1 MPTVRERRLTET
13 DPERLPRLARFAAM
27 LTALTGWKRWTLA
40 WLLGLGSV
48 LALPPVG
55 LFPVL
60 FAALPALVWQIDGT
74 ATRRAAFA
82 VGWWFG
88 LGHFMAG
95 TYWISNS
102 LLVEADRF
110 AWLIPPTLIGV
121 SAYLAIYPALACAF
135 ARWMR
140 PGWARIAALAV
151 GWTALEMLRG
161 VAFTGFP
168 WNPIGSIW
176 SDIPAMLQPAA
187 AVGVFGLGLL
197 TVALAAA
204 PAMLSRG
211 GRAGIAVAIGVPLVL
226 AGVWGGGTL
235 RIPRAATT
243 DQPGIKLGIVQPNI
257 PQHEKVRAQFRAR
270 HFSKHLAM
278 TEAAAATGITHFVW
292 PETAIGFA
300 LSRTPGAA
308 EAVARVVPEGG
319 LVIAGAFRAS
329 PPGKRP
335 ARFWNSLVAIDD
347 KARSVAAYDKARLVP
362 FGEYVPLRSV
372 LAFTQVTGGRFD
384 FSRGPGPKTLN
395 IRGLPPFSPLI
406 CYEIVFP
413 GRVVRPG
420 KRPRW
425 LLNVTNDGWFGDSA
439 GPYQHLA
446 AARMRAVEEGLP
458 VVRAANS
465 GVSAV
470 IDPFGRVVQR
480 LGLGRAGVVEA
491 ALPVALS
498 EPTVFARLGH
508 SPLSVFLAVAA
519 AALALGWRSRPSSL
533 AAASAGRRRFRFSTW
548 TRD

>member
-1 MPTVRERRLTET
+1 MSTVRDRRLTET
-13 DPERLPRLARFAAM
+13 DAERLPRLARFAAA
-27 LTALTGWKRWTLA
+27 LAALTGWKRWALA

-60 FAALPALVWQIDGT
+60 FLALPALVWQIDGT
-74 ATRRAAFA
+74 ATRRAAFG

-140 PGWARIAALAV
+140 PGWPRVAALAV
-151 GWTALEMLRG
+151 GWTVLEMLRG
-161 VAFTGFP
+161 FAFTGFP

-176 SDIPAMLQPAA
+176 SDVPAMLQPAA
-187 AVGVFGLGLL
+187 VIGVFGLGLL
-197 TVALAAA
+197 TVVLAAA
-204 PAMLSRG
+204 PAILARG
-211 GRAGIAVAIGVPLVL
+211 GRAGIAVAVGVPLVL
-226 AGVWGGGTL
+226 ASVWGAGAL
-235 RIPRAATT
+235 RVPRAAVP
-243 DQPGIKLGIVQPNI
+243 DHAGVKLGIVQPNI
-257 PQHEKVRAQFRAR
+257 PQHEKVSARFRAR
-270 HFSKHLAM
+270 HFSLHLAM
-278 TEAAAATGITHFVW
+278 TEAAAGTGVTHFVW

-300 LSRTPGAA
+300 LSRKPGAA
-308 EAVARVVPEGG
+308 EAVARVAPEGG
-319 LVIAGAFRAS
+319 SVIAGALRAS
-329 PPGKRP
+329 PPGTRP
-335 ARFWNSLVAIDD
+335 MRIWNSLVAIDD
-347 KARSVAAYDKARLVP
+347 KARKIAVYDKAHLVP

-372 LAFTQVTGGRFD
+372 LAFTQMTGGRFD
-384 FSRGPGPKTLN
+384 FSRGPGPRTLSVE
-395 IRGLPPFSPLI
+395 GLPPFSPLI
-406 CYEIVFP
+406 CYEIIFP
-413 GRVVRPG
+413 GRVVGSG

-465 GVSAV
+465 GISAV

-491 ALPVALS
+491 ALPEPLP

-508 SPLSVFLAVAA
+508 LPLTAVLALAG
-519 AALALGWRSRPSSL
+519 AALVAGWRCKPAPL
-533 AAASAGRRRFRFSTW
+533 PASAAGRRRSPVL
-548 TRD
+548 DMDS

>member
-204 PAMLSRG
+204 PAMLARG

-235 RIPRAATT
+235 RIPRAATA
-243 DQPGIKLGIVQPNI
+243 DQPGIKLGIVPAQYSSTRKSPGAVQGPPLFEASRDDRGGRCDRNNPLRLARDRDRI
-257 PQHEKVRAQFRAR
+257 PSFPDTRRGRSGRAR
-270 HFSKHLAM
+270 GAGGR
-278 TEAAAATGITHFVW
+278 TRDRGR
-292 PETAIGFA
+292 
-300 LSRTPGAA
+300 LSGQ
-308 EAVARVVPEGG
+308 
-319 LVIAGAFRAS
+319 
-329 PPGKRP
+329 P
-335 ARFWNSLVAIDD
+335 AR
-347 KARSVAAYDKARLVP
+347 KAAR
-362 FGEYVPLRSV
+362 
-372 LAFTQVTGGRFD
+372 AFLEQ
-384 FSRGPGPKTLN
+384 
-395 IRGLPPFSPLI
+395 
-406 CYEIVFP
+406 P
-413 GRVVRPG
+413 GRHR
-420 KRPRW
+420 
-425 LLNVTNDGWFGDSA
+425 
-439 GPYQHLA
+439 
-446 AARMRAVEEGLP
+446 
-458 VVRAANS
+458 
-465 GVSAV
+465 
-470 IDPFGRVVQR
+470 
-480 LGLGRAGVVEA
+480 
-491 ALPVALS
+491 
-498 EPTVFARLGH
+498 
-508 SPLSVFLAVAA
+508 
-519 AALALGWRSRPSSL
+519 
-533 AAASAGRRRFRFSTW
+533 
-548 TRD
+548 